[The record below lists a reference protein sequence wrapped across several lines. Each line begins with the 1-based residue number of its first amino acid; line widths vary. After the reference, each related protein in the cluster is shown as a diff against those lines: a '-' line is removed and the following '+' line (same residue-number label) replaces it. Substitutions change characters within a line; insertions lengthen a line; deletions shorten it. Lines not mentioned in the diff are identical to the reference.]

1 MNSVAGAIA
10 ESVSAKRGVTAC
22 VILMTSIVALL
33 ASAAITQAQE
43 QARSIGIGGVTSP
56 PIGWTEF
63 CIEYAPECDTA
74 PSVPRDVVLSTRALL
89 ELTRINVAV
98 NSTIKPMTDMDHW
111 GVVERWNYPDDG
123 YGDCEDYALQKRKL
137 LMEAGWPREALLMT
151 VVRDQNGNGHA
162 VLTVK
167 SDRGEYILDNQT
179 NDILSWEDTGY
190 RFVKRQS
197 QFDPNVWVSL
207 GEPRAAPATASSR

>member
-89 ELTRINVAV
+89 ELKRINVAV

-197 QFDPNVWVSL
+197 QSDPNVWVSL
-207 GEPRAAPATASSR
+207 GEPRGPPATAAAR

>member
-89 ELTRINVAV
+89 ELKRINVAV

-111 GVVERWNYPDDG
+111 GVVERWNYPEDG

-137 LMEAGWPREALLMT
+137 LMVAGWPREALLMT